1 MKVLITGASRGIG
14 FEIFNQLL
22 VEGNELVVHCN
33 KNTKKIQDL
42 IRDKDHSV
50 WVFKSD
56 LSKNDGVKG
65 LVEFTKMKLKFPDVI
80 INNAGIAESSPVE
93 LNYNKWLEMFDKTIN
108 VNLKSPAMICKE
120 FIALKRKNKINKRLR
135 IINISSRAAFRGEVE
150 DFISYACSK
159 GGLVAL
165 TKTISRSFGKTD
177 NVLAFTIAPGFVNTD
192 MASDFISE
200 HGEGI
205 AKKGIVLDRLTEPK
219 DIAPI
224 VSFIANGKIDHST
237 GSTIDVNGGS
247 YLR

>member
-120 FIALKRKNKINKRLR
+120 FIALKRKNKINEK
-135 IINISSRAAFRGEVE
+135 N
-150 DFISYACSK
+150 
-159 GGLVAL
+159 
-165 TKTISRSFGKTD
+165 
-177 NVLAFTIAPGFVNTD
+177 
-192 MASDFISE
+192 
-200 HGEGI
+200 
-205 AKKGIVLDRLTEPK
+205 KK
-219 DIAPI
+219 
-224 VSFIANGKIDHST
+224 
-237 GSTIDVNGGS
+237 
-247 YLR
+247 